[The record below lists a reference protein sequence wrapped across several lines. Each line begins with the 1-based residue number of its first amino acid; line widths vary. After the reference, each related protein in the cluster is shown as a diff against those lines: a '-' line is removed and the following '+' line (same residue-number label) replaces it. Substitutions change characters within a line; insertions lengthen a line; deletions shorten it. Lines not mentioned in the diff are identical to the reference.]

1 MMNLCNEDIDLEILT
16 WLSFLFFFFLDF
28 YGFGSL
34 ILMYYYMDLGAIRS

>member
-1 MMNLCNEDIDLEILT
+1 MMNLCNEDIDLGILT
-16 WLSFLFFFFLDF
+16 WLSFFFFFLDF

>member
-1 MMNLCNEDIDLEILT
+1 MMNLCNEDIDLGILT
-16 WLSFLFFFFLDF
+16 WLSFFFFLDF